1 MKKSIVAVSLVALL
15 MAACSS
21 TKETKSGYKY
31 NVVRAGDG
39 KLPATGQILILNMSF
54 KDSKDSI
61 WSDSRKADYP
71 TMVQKLDTVPQGDI
85 VLEVFQILTKGDSVT
100 FTVSAKDLFEKTFK
114 SPPPAGVD
122 TTGFFTFEI
131 GVTDVISE
139 EDARKL
145 QTEIMAKLGEK
156 EAVKQKEQ
164 LAIDTVLIDNYLKE
178 KSIVAQKTA
187 SGLRYVIEKQGMG
200 ENAQQGQTVT
210 VNYSGFLLDGRCF
223 DSSFE
228 SIARANNVYNEA
240 RAPYEPLEVVIGY
253 RQVMQ
258 GWEEALSLMN
268 KGSKMTVYIPSGLAY
283 GPNQRSELI
292 TPNSNM
298 KFEMELIDIK

>member
-61 WSDSRKADYP
+61 WSDSRTAEYP
-71 TMVQKLDTVPQGDI
+71 TMVQKQDSVPQGDF
-85 VLEVFQILTKGDSVT
+85 VLEVFQMLTKGDSVT
-100 FTVSAKDLFEKTFK
+100 FQVSTKDLFDKTFK
-114 SPPPAGVD
+114 SPVPPGVD
-122 TTGFFTFEI
+122 TTGVFTFEI

-145 QTEIMAKLGEK
+145 QSEIMAKLGEK
-156 EAVKQKEQ
+156 EAIKQKEQ
-164 LAIDTVLIDNYLKE
+164 LGIDTVIIDTYLKE

-187 SGLRYVIEKQGMG
+187 SGLRYVIDKQGKG
-200 ENAQQGQTVT
+200 ENAKQGQTVR
-210 VNYSGFLLDGRCF
+210 VNYTGFVLEGPCV
-223 DSSFE
+223 DSSIE
-228 SIARANNVYNEA
+228 SVARANNVYNEA
-240 RAPYEPLEVVIGY
+240 RAPYEPLEVVLGY

-258 GWEEALSLMN
+258 GWEEALTLMN

-283 GPNQRSELI
+283 GPQQRSEVIL
-292 TPNSNM
+292 PNSVLW
-298 KFEMELIDIK
+298 FEMEVVDIK